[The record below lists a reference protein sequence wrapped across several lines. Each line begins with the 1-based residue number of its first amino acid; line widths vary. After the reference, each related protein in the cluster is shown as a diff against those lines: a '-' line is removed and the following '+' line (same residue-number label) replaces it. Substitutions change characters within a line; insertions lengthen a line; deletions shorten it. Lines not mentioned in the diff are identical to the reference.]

1 MTNTVGVRG
10 RRGSYAKT
18 KERRRAIAQAALE
31 LVLEK
36 GHRALL
42 MSEVAQRAGLSE
54 PGVIYHFPTKDDLL
68 LAALRLSD
76 EHEWSTMPLGESV
89 QRAPARA
96 AESLRRINV
105 VRLHTAMFGES
116 SDPSHPAHDYFKER
130 WRLGDERMVES
141 IRRLQAA
148 GLISDDIEPFR
159 ASRWIHTAW
168 EGLQLQW
175 LAEEDFDIEAELGSL
190 IERILGISL
199 TDIAEAAPNGSAA
212 G

>member
-18 KERRRAIAQAALE
+18 KERRRAITEAALE

-76 EHEWSTMPLGESV
+76 EHEWSTMPLGESI

-96 AESLRRINV
+96 AESLRRINI

-116 SDPSHPAHDYFKER
+116 SDPTHPAHEYFKER

-148 GLISDDIEPFR
+148 GIVAYEIEPFR
-159 ASRWIHTAW
+159 VSRWIHTAW

-190 IERILGISL
+190 IERILGVSL
-199 TDIAEAAPNGSAA
+199 AEIGGTAESGAPAD
-212 G
+212 

>member
-1 MTNTVGVRG
+1 MTNTLGVRG
-10 RRGSYAKT
+10 PRGSYAKT
-18 KERRRAIAQAALE
+18 RERRRAIAEAALE

-36 GHRALL
+36 GHRSLITAD
-42 MSEVAQRAGLSE
+42 VAQRAGLSE
-54 PGVIYHFPTKDDLL
+54 PGVLYHYPTKDDLL

-76 EHEWSTMPLGESV
+76 EFEWSTMPLGESV
-89 QRAPARA
+89 RRAPARA

-116 SDPSHPAHDYFKER
+116 SDPSHPAHEYFKER
-130 WRLGDERMVES
+130 WRAGDERMVES

-148 GLISDDIEPFR
+148 GLIDSTIEPHR

-175 LAEEDFDIEAELGSL
+175 LAEQDFDIAAELESL
-190 IERILGISL
+190 IERVLGVTMEEI
-199 TDIAEAAPNGSAA
+199 DRAAQSGD
-212 G
+212 